1 MLLDLRYGFRQL
13 LKHRGFTAIAIFT
26 LALGIGANTAVF
38 GLVDALLFRS
48 PGYTNP
54 SEIVQLFSQDK
65 NDPTRFRS
73 FSYPTFRDIRE
84 QNTVFSDVMA
94 YTLAMVGIGEP
105 GQTRRVYASVV
116 SANYFAVLG
125 VTPVRGRAF

>member
-1 MLLDLRYGFRQL
+1 MLTDLRYALRQL
-13 LKHRGFTAIAIFT
+13 SKHRGFTFVAVLT

-48 PGYTNP
+48 PGYKNP
-54 SEIVQLFSQDK
+54 TEVVQLFSQDK
-65 NDPTRFRS
+65 TDPTRFRS
-73 FSYPTFRDIRE
+73 FSYPTFRDVRE
-84 QNTVFSDVMA
+84 QNTVFTDVMA
-94 YTLAMVGIGEP
+94 YTLAMIGLGEP

-125 VTPVRGRAF
+125 VPP